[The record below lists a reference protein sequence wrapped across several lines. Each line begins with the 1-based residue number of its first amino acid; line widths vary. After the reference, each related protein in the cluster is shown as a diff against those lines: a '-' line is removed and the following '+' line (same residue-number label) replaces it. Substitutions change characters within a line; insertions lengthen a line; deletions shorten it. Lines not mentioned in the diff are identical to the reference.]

1 MKGARTTC
9 LGLRDAVLLPTA
21 LPLCWSGHLS
31 APGGK
36 IERGREREVL
46 GVHNFQKCFS
56 TTGSEVVLSKQLLL
70 ANHVIRS
77 WKSKMLNDE
86 VQERDV

>member
-1 MKGARTTC
+1 M
-9 LGLRDAVLLPTA
+9 
-21 LPLCWSGHLS
+21 S

-36 IERGREREVL
+36 LERERGGERERKVL
-46 GVHNFQKCFS
+46 GVYNFQRCFS
-56 TTGSEVVLSKQLLL
+56 TIGSEVVLLKQLLL

-77 WKSKMLNDE
+77 WKSKILNDE